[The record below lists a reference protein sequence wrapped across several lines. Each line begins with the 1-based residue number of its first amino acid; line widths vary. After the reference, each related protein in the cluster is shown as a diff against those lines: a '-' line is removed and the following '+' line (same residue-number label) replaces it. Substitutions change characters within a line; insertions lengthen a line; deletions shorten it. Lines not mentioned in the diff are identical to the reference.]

1 VAEAKH
7 ITELSFEELAVEG
20 YEPRVIASA
29 AKLPQQLV
37 EEMLALSPQQT
48 TGGGGTVEVLCYQF
62 RASSLS

>member
-48 TGGGGTVEVLCYQF
+48 TGGEGDG
-62 RASSLS
+62 